1 MNAGL
6 TFKRNSNEKFK
17 MKKEKVPLIRV
28 FLLIH
33 FAF

>member
-6 TFKRNSNEKFK
+6 TSKEIQNEKFK

-28 FLLIH
+28 FFTYS